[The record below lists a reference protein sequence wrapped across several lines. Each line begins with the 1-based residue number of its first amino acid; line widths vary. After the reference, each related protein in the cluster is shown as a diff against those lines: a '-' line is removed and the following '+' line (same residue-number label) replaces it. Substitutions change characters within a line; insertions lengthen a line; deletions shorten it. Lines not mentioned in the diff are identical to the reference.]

1 MPCQTDF
8 YFDSVVASQKPGSTP
23 TSFRHTGSQQNPKL
37 PLSVSAPSGQQPLW
51 SPALSSETHSH
62 CTRLSSLA
70 QAEWEGEGLFLF
82 GFKRYNSS
90 ALTCIYSFFLPS
102 GHLLFLLLPS
112 AVINICIP
120 LTSRQ
125 PKACPKCVTVPVLDS
140 LTWWWGNRVFISSCP
155 WLHSTERGVCFMVP
169 CN

>member
-1 MPCQTDF
+1 M
-8 YFDSVVASQKPGSTP
+8 VASEKPGSTS
-23 TSFRHTGSQQNPKL
+23 TFFKHTRSQQNPKMS
-37 PLSVSAPSGQQPLW
+37 LSVSDPSCQHPLQ

-62 CTRLSSLA
+62 STRPSSLA
-70 QAEWEGEGLFLF
+70 QAEWEGAGLSLF

-112 AVINICIP
+112 TVINTCIP

-125 PKACPKCVTVPVLDS
+125 PKACPKCVAVPVLDS
-140 LTWWWGNRVFISSCP
+140 LSWWWVNRVFISSCP
-155 WLHSTERGVCFMVP
+155 WFHSTERGVCSLVP

>member
-1 MPCQTDF
+1 MDKFLETYNFPRLNKEEIENINRPIISNEGE
-8 YFDSVVASQKPGSTP
+8 SVINKHLTP
-23 TSFRHTGSQQNPKL
+23 QRS
-37 PLSVSAPSGQQPLW
+37 QPLR
-51 SPALSSETHSH
+51 SPALPSETHTH

-70 QAEWEGEGLFLF
+70 QAEWKGEGLFLF

>member
-1 MPCQTDF
+1 MILWLPQR
-8 YFDSVVASQKPGSTP
+8 SQDPPLPSLNTPEANRIQKCLYLYLTPAVSTP
-23 TSFRHTGSQQNPKL
+23 CSPQLCPRKL
-37 PLSVSAPSGQQPLW
+37 S
-51 SPALSSETHSH
+51 HS
-62 CTRLSSLA
+62 TRPSSLA
-70 QAEWEGEGLFLF
+70 QAEWEGAGLSLF

-112 AVINICIP
+112 TVINTCIP

-125 PKACPKCVTVPVLDS
+125 PKACPKCVAVPVLDS
-140 LTWWWGNRVFISSCP
+140 LSWWWVNRVFISSCP
-155 WLHSTERGVCFMVP
+155 WFHSTERGVCSLVP